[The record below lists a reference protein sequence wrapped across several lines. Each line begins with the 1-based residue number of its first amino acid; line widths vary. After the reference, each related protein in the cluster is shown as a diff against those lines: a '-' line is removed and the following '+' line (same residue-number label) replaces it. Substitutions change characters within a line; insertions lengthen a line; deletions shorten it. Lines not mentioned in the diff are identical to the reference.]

1 MALLEMNHISKSF
14 GDLAVIKVSKKDVS
28 EKTQAQREKNTVQ
41 LVCPYC
47 GTSSR
52 FVWEDGKLPTC
63 PNCGATFD
71 AEDPQI
77 KKLREEKSQ
86 EADVQRRAQETAA
99 LESVKTRSKI
109 RRYVIIGIVVVVAL
123 AAVVVAAKLYG
134 GNLHL
139 SGGGTFDFHIS

>member
-1 MALLEMNHISKSF
+1 MSLKESLEEVKE
-14 GDLAVIKVSKKDVS
+14 LAHMVMEDRKE

-109 RRYVIIGIVVVVAL
+109 RRYVIIGIVVIVAL

>member
-1 MALLEMNHISKSF
+1 MSLKESLEEVKE
-14 GDLAVIKVSKKDVS
+14 LAHMVMEDRKE

-109 RRYVIIGIVVVVAL
+109 RHHRNRRGCRAGSGCCGGEAL
-123 AAVVVAAKLYG
+123 WRQSASLGRRNV
-134 GNLHL
+134 
-139 SGGGTFDFHIS
+139 

>member
-1 MALLEMNHISKSF
+1 MSLKESLEEVKE
-14 GDLAVIKVSKKDVS
+14 LAHMVMEDRKE

-63 PNCGATFD
+63 PNCGATFE

>member
-1 MALLEMNHISKSF
+1 MSLKESLEEVKE
-14 GDLAVIKVSKKDVS
+14 LAHMVMEDRKE

-109 RRYVIIGIVVVVAL
+109 IIGIVVVVAL

>member
-1 MALLEMNHISKSF
+1 MSLKESLEEVKE
-14 GDLAVIKVSKKDVS
+14 LAHMVMEDRKE

-52 FVWEDGKLPTC
+52 FVWDDGKLPTC

>member
-1 MALLEMNHISKSF
+1 MSLKESLEEVKE
-14 GDLAVIKVSKKDVS
+14 LAHMVMEDRKE

-52 FVWEDGKLPTC
+52 FVWEGGKLPTC

>member
-1 MALLEMNHISKSF
+1 MSLKESLEEVKE
-14 GDLAVIKVSKKDVS
+14 LAHMVMEDRKE

-86 EADVQRRAQETAA
+86 EADVQRRARETAA

-139 SGGGTFDFHIS
+139 SGGGTFNFHIS

>member
-1 MALLEMNHISKSF
+1 MSLKESLEEVKE
-14 GDLAVIKVSKKDVS
+14 LAHMVMEDRKE

>member
-1 MALLEMNHISKSF
+1 MNDELL
-14 GDLAVIKVSKKDVS
+14 L
-28 EKTQAQREKNTVQ
+28 
-41 LVCPYC
+41 
-47 GTSSR
+47 
-52 FVWEDGKLPTC
+52 TC
-63 PNCGATFD
+63 PNCSATFD

>member
-1 MALLEMNHISKSF
+1 MSLKESLEEVKE
-14 GDLAVIKVSKKDVS
+14 LAHMVMEDRKE

-123 AAVVVAAKLYG
+123 AAVVVAAKLHG

>member
-1 MALLEMNHISKSF
+1 MTCRKLWKGTESKQLNDELLLICPDAFQVM
-14 GDLAVIKVSKKDVS
+14 S
-28 EKTQAQREKNTVQ
+28 EE
-41 LVCPYC
+41 
-47 GTSSR
+47 
-52 FVWEDGKLPTC
+52 
-63 PNCGATFD
+63 
-71 AEDPQI
+71 
-77 KKLREEKSQ
+77 
-86 EADVQRRAQETAA
+86 ETAA

>member
-1 MALLEMNHISKSF
+1 MSLKESLEEVKE
-14 GDLAVIKVSKKDVS
+14 LAHMVMEDRKE

-86 EADVQRRAQETAA
+86 EADVQRRARETAA